1 MEWAPQAKE
10 EKLDFS
16 IKKINLGES
25 LQLKC
30 PVEANPAPHF
40 LWYHEGEKIDDIVL
54 ISNLRRIRAL
64 FICFLLLTFQ
74 RFEI

>member
-54 ISNLRRIRAL
+54 ISNLLTYEEFVNYL
-64 FICFLLLTFQ
+64 FVSYF
-74 RFEI
+74 